1 MSFPTIR
8 QFKTGPMYIIGENKH
23 YAFTREERITYR
35 DEYALSVLQTIDPD
49 CLNTYLK
56 DYSRSYYTQD
66 FHLKSVLG
74 YNTSEPQQE
83 VWDMRIVSQ
92 IKNEMVENMQKAGI
106 EAISLNPRTD
116 LDKVNYVSSSS
127 AGYGY
132 QGKKGEFKDKDS
144 KNNHW
149 KAITRAKKMALN
161 YHDAQDKGE
170 CINNAIMNSTP
181 YIGYT
186 RTQLTNLTEKLKVR
200 NVWGSPFHHI
210 ILEGL
215 AAQPMIEQFV
225 NKNSF
230 IHIGGDPLVTVAER
244 ISQLNDK
251 YTWLYTYDWSQFD
264 ATCSRF
270 EIRLA
275 FDVIKKVTTFP
286 NKESE
291 NVFDLMREL
300 FIYKKVVGPDGNIYS
315 CNKGVP
321 SGSFWTNLV
330 DSIINYFRIQYLWRI
345 ITGKSM
351 ESLDTHGD
359 DGVGGSNTY
368 VSTEQLSEEAQKYG
382 WKLNPDKSIVTR
394 DMSIIEFLGRNSH
407 GGWSRR
413 SVDKCLR
420 LLVFTEYPVQAG
432 SISSFRAES
441 IYNDVGRM
449 SDRLKLISSTL
460 KRNYGVASEE
470 EVPKHFKKPRYT

>member
-1 MSFPTIR
+1 MSMLTIK
-8 QFKTGPMYIIGENKH
+8 QFKTGPMFTIGVNKH
-23 YAFTREERITYR
+23 YAFSREERVTYK
-35 DEYALSVLQTIDPD
+35 DEYALNVLKTIDPD
-49 CLNTYLK
+49 CLDTYLK
-56 DYSRSYYTQD
+56 DFSRSYYTQD

-74 YNTSEPQQE
+74 YNTSEPE
-83 VWDMRIVSQ
+83 LKVWNMSIVNQVKDDMI
-92 IKNEMVENMQKAGI
+92 ENMRKAGI
-106 EAISLNPRTD
+106 KATSLSPRTD
-116 LDKVNYVSSSS
+116 LDQVSYVSSSS

-132 QGKKGEFKDKDS
+132 QGKKGEFKDKNS

-170 CINNAIMNSTP
+170 CITDAIMNSTP

-186 RTQLTNLTEKLKVR
+186 RTQLTDITEKLKVR

-210 ILEGL
+210 LLEGL

-230 IHIGGDPLVTVAER
+230 IHIGGDPLATVAER

-251 YTWLYTYDWSQFD
+251 YTWLYTYDWSKFD

-275 FDVIKKVTTFP
+275 FDVIKKGMNFP
-286 NKESE
+286 DKESE
-291 NVFDLMREL
+291 NTFDLMKEL

-330 DSIINYFRIQYLWRI
+330 DSIINYFRIQYLWLI
-345 ITGKSM
+345 ITGNRI
-351 ESLDTHGD
+351 EDLDTHGD
-359 DGVGGSNTY
+359 DGVGGSETY
-368 VSTEQLSEEAQKYG
+368 VSTERLTEEASKYG
-382 WKLNPDKSIVTR
+382 WILNPDKSIVTR
-394 DMSIIEFLGRNSH
+394 DMSIIEFLGRSSH

-413 SVDKCLR
+413 AIDKCLR
-420 LLVFTEYPVQAG
+420 LLVYTEYPVESG
-432 SISSFRAES
+432 NISSFRAES
-441 IYNDVGRM
+441 IYNDVGRA
-449 SDRLKLISSTL
+449 SDRLRQISSTL
-460 KRNYGVASEE
+460 KRNYGVALEE
-470 EVPKHFKKPRYT
+470 EVPRHFKKPKYV

>member
-286 NKESE
+286 NEESE

>member
-1 MSFPTIR
+1 
-8 QFKTGPMYIIGENKH
+8 MYIIGENKH